1 MIRKLLILGAALFLF
16 LYTVWN
22 FYSEALRYDPISA
35 ISVKQPKVKESEAI
49 VSGYSPAWSVKIV
62 ENNLFSPSRTYSE
75 PKPVPVSV
83 PAPPPPPPPI
93 RPELALKGIV
103 SDTFGEYVGYIEIN
117 KAKAAPM
124 RKGDKIED
132 IEVVD
137 ISSRKVVLQW
147 NGEKIEMSMEKI
159 KTIDDPRYRK

>member
-1 MIRKLLILGAALFLF
+1 MTRKIIILCAVFFLF

-22 FYSEALRYDPISA
+22 FYFEALRHDPISA
-35 ISVKQPKVKESEAI
+35 ISVKTPRAIGAEAI
-49 VSGYSPAWSVKIV
+49 ALGYRPAWSREIM
-62 ENNLFSPSRTYSE
+62 ENNLFSPGRTYSE
-75 PKPVPVSV
+75 PKPVVIIEPPVYV
-83 PAPPPPPPPI
+83 EPPK

-103 SDTFGEYVGYIEIN
+103 LDTFGEYVGYIEID
-117 KAKAAPM
+117 KAKATPM
-124 RKGDKIED
+124 RKGDKLEA

-147 NGEKIEMSMEKI
+147 NGEKIDLSIEKI

>member
-1 MIRKLLILGAALFLF
+1 MIRKLLILGTVFLLF

-22 FYSEALRYDPISA
+22 FYSEALSYDPMSV
-35 ISVKQPKVKESEAI
+35 ISVKQPKIKEAKVI
-49 VSGYSPAWSVKIV
+49 VSGYSPAWSREIL
-62 ENNLFSPSRTYSE
+62 ENNLFSPGRTYSE

-83 PAPPPPPPPI
+83 PVAPPPR

-103 SDTFGEYVGYIEIN
+103 LDTFGEYVSYIEID
-117 KAKAAPM
+117 KAKAVPM
-124 RKGDKIED
+124 RKGDKLEG

-147 NGEKIEMSMEKI
+147 NGEKIQMSIEKI
-159 KTIDDPRYRK
+159 RNIDNPRMIR

>member
-1 MIRKLLILGAALFLF
+1 MIRKLLILGAAFFLF

-22 FYSEALRYDPISA
+22 FYSEALRYDPMSA
-35 ISVKQPKVKESEAI
+35 ISAKQPKAKGTEVF
-49 VSGYSPAWSVKIV
+49 VSGYSPAWSREIL
-62 ENNLFSPSRTYSE
+62 ENNLFSPGRTYSE

-83 PAPPPPPPPI
+83 PVAPPPV

-103 SDTFGEYVGYIEIN
+103 LDTFGEHVAYIEIDQ
-117 KAKAAPM
+117 AKAVPM
-124 RKGDKIED
+124 RKGDKLED

-147 NGEKIEMSMEKI
+147 NDENINLSIEKI